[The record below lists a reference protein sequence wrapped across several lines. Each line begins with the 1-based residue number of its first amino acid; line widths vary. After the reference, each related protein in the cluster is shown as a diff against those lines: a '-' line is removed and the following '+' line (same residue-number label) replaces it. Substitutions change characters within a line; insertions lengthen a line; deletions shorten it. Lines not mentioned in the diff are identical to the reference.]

1 MRWKS
6 FLVAE
11 TGNRNSS
18 REGRSITSST
28 RITKY
33 AFMSLTHT
41 HTHTEYPQRLCVPT
55 YSDMSVKQCR
65 NMNSIRNQITLH
77 LSVLLLAL
85 FRTVVH
91 ILQAQQYFN
100 YTTVGTQ
107 TTLPPSQPLYHDA
120 IN

>member
-1 MRWKS
+1 MWWKS

-11 TGNRNSS
+11 TGNRNSN
-18 REGRSITSST
+18 REGRSISSST

-41 HTHTEYPQRLCVPT
+41 QTHTLNTRNDYVHTHN
-55 YSDMSVKQCR
+55 VKQCR
-65 NMNSIRNQITLH
+65 NMNSIWNQITLH

-85 FRTVVH
+85 FKSVVH
-91 ILQAQQYFN
+91 ILQAQLYFN
-100 YTTVGTQ
+100 YNTVGTP
-107 TTLPPSQPLYHDA
+107 TTLPPCHPLYLYA